1 MSVKYRLLIK
11 TINKSNFERTDNSRP
26 ELVWFSSRPHFFLGF
41 LMIGSD
47 WVSVYDAF
55 YMWMW
60 RRLDET
66 RDSTNRLPRR
76 IWCPS
81 LLCCWDLIWRHR
93 ERQDLGLRL
102 AGCHG
107 VLTGTPP
114 APWQAQII
122 PTSPSEAE
130 QSTED
135 GARPSYVAGPR
146 DSHRQ

>member
-11 TINKSNFERTDNSRP
+11 TINKSIFERTDNSRH

-81 LLCCWDLIWRHR
+81 LLSALLLGSDLTPPWAPTFGAPVGWLSRCTHG
-93 ERQDLGLRL
+93 DAAGPL
-102 AGCHG
+102 AGADNPHFSQRSSAKR
-107 VLTGTPP
+107 T
-114 APWQAQII
+114 ASRYA
-122 PTSPSEAE
+122 
-130 QSTED
+130 
-135 GARPSYVAGPR
+135 AGPCA
-146 DSHRQ
+146 SHRQ